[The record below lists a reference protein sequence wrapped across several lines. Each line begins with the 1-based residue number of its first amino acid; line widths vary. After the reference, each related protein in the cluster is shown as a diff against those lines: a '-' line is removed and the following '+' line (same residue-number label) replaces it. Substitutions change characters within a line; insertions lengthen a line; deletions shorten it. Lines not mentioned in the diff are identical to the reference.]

1 MIIKILSR
9 LLGRGAVA
17 FRERSALDEQGLRLG
32 AALVVI
38 KQRGDL
44 MQFAGSRTD
53 MLALITTAVK
63 RGLIAWDL
71 SGERYQLTALDHT
84 HLETYRPAATA
95 APSPDAAAGSS
106 AAAMAGVAVAAAATS
121 LGVAASA
128 LSRSIRARSW
138 HIRSGKAVAAV
149 AGAAAVLGMVVG
161 ASISSSRLDRP
172 ARSDTPPKA
181 ADASASAPAE
191 AAHRTNGGSADQN
204 PTGQTAAD
212 RATDKRRTASGK
224 RGPVAETT
232 EAAPGGGPTAGSAGK
247 RRSAQETA
255 RQRHPAAKAAA
266 HRSAPDSE
274 ETAGG
279 TRALS
284 LQETQPVGH
293 PGQPPAAA
301 DRTGMVDQ
309 RPPSARQDGLPA
321 KLSDEHAAVPAGGTT
336 RREQGDDKADAA
348 SPDRTQAE
356 PGIESSRKAAD
367 DAGPAANEPRT
378 SASAEPASPQL
389 PLPAPPVVQ
398 HSPTAPKSDAPTK
411 VASGSGPA
419 SAGARTRAL
428 EKITEA
434 LDRHRAA
441 EDVAGDGV
449 RALSLQETPPVD
461 HHRPPS
467 RAEQPKAK
475 NADPAPG
482 ARQTIG
488 SAEAPSPAQAGPHNR
503 HAAVSTGRDTPEF
516 DPRSVRSN
524 RVPYESTGWPQPDDD
539 CDLADA
545 AFGPYG
551 WYMSQ
556 YRPGVVLRRYP
567 ANGRYA
573 DGRIAEDP
581 RVYLIYPPGRPYR

>member
-1 MIIKILSR
+1 MLIKILSR
-9 LLGRGAVA
+9 LLGRDSVA
-17 FRERSALDEQGLRLG
+17 FRERSALDEDGLRLG

-38 KQRGDL
+38 KQRGNL

-53 MLALITTAVK
+53 MLALMTTAVK

-71 SGERYQLTALDHT
+71 SGERYELTALGHS

-95 APSPDAAAGSS
+95 APSPDATAGSS
-106 AAAMAGVAVAAAATS
+106 AAAMAAVAAAATS

-138 HIRSGKAVAAV
+138 HLSSGKAVAAV

-161 ASISSSRLDRP
+161 ASISPSRLDRP
-172 ARSDTPPKA
+172 ARSDTPPEA

-191 AAHRTNGGSADQN
+191 AAHLTNGGSTDQN
-204 PTGQTAAD
+204 PTRQTADD
-212 RATDKRRTASGK
+212 RSTDKRRTTSGK
-224 RGPVAETT
+224 RGPVAATT
-232 EAAPGGGPTAGSAGK
+232 EAAPGGSPTTAGSAGK

-266 HRSAPDSE
+266 HRSAPGSE
-274 ETAGG
+274 EMAGG
-279 TRALS
+279 MRALS
-284 LQETQPVGH
+284 LQETKRVGH

-301 DRTGMVDQ
+301 NRTGMVDQ

-321 KLSDEHAAVPAGGTT
+321 RLSDEHAAVPAGGTV
-336 RREQGDDKADAA
+336 RREQGDGEAEAA
-348 SPDRTQAE
+348 SPDRTQTE

-367 DAGPAANEPRT
+367 DAAPAANESRT
-378 SASAEPASPQL
+378 SASAEPVSPQL
-389 PLPAPPVVQ
+389 PLSAHPVVQ
-398 HSPTAPKSDAPTK
+398 HSPTAPRTDVTPKPAQ
-411 VASGSGPA
+411 ASGSRPA
-419 SAGARTRAL
+419 SAGASKRAL
-428 EKITEA
+428 EKIMEA

-441 EDVAGDGV
+441 EDVQGDGV

-488 SAEAPSPAQAGPHNR
+488 SAEPPLAGTSRAAPCRRQHGSR
-503 HAAVSTGRDTPEF
+503 HDR
-516 DPRSVRSN
+516 VRSEI
-524 RVPYESTGWPQPDDD
+524 RAVQPRA
-539 CDLADA
+539 L
-545 AFGPYG
+545 
-551 WYMSQ
+551 
-556 YRPGVVLRRYP
+556 
-567 ANGRYA
+567 
-573 DGRIAEDP
+573 
-581 RVYLIYPPGRPYR
+581 